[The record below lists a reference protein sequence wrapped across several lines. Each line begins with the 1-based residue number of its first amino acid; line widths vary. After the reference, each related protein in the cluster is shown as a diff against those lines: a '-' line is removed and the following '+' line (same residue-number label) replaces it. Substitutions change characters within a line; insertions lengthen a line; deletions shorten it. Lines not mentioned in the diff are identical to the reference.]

1 MLSRAGI
8 WNLIGWEWGTVVM
21 QKCGIL
27 RNRVVMLKS
36 MQEWE
41 WK

>member
-1 MLSRAGI
+1 MLSRAGM
-8 WNLIGWEWGTVVM
+8 GTVVM

-27 RNRVVMLKS
+27 QNRVVMLKS